1 MDFDE
6 RYDEDF
12 DYEDYEEYLE
22 QLRDKYIEQLID
34 EQIQERIDDEY
45 EQIKDKFILTN
56 IENRDNGMTVREY
69 TIPGTHY
76 EKHEVFDA
84 NNKLVSMSWGKHY
97 NKEK

>member
-22 QLRDKYIEQLID
+22 QLRDEYIEQLID
-34 EQIQERIDDEY
+34 EQIQDRIDDEY

-56 IENRDNGMTVREY
+56 TYTREDNITVREY
-69 TIPGTHY
+69 TIPGTYY
-76 EKHEVFDA
+76 EKHEMYDA
-84 NNKLVSMSWGKHY
+84 NNKLVGTSFGKNY